1 MAIALLMSQRAAV
14 WLWSRARNLVLA
26 TEAIAAVEFA
36 MILPFLLMMYFGMV
50 EVTMGINAD
59 RKLTVLTRSLA
70 DLTGRKPAVS
80 DAETKSI
87 FDASLEIM
95 RPYDVSKAK
104 MTISSIVVRQKPNS
118 TDIEGRVCWTDTP
131 GAAATAPDTVVDVP
145 QGFRT
150 PNTSYI
156 LAHGEYEYKPVI
168 GYTISGTITLEE
180 MTPWP
185 VRNVQEV
192 AYPGVQTFRDIELN
206 RPATGKC
213 LP

>member
-1 MAIALLMSQRAAV
+1 MAIGLLMTQRAAF
-14 WLWSRARNLVLA
+14 WLQSRARNLVLA

-50 EVTMGINAD
+50 EVAVGVSAD
-59 RKLTVLTRSLA
+59 RKLTLLTRSLA
-70 DLTGRKPAVS
+70 DLTGRKPSVS
-80 DAETKSI
+80 NADATGIFNASI
-87 FDASLEIM
+87 EIM

-104 MTISSIVVRQKPNS
+104 MKISSIVVRQKPNS
-118 TDIEGRVCWTDTP
+118 TDIEGRVCWSDTP
-131 GAAATAPDTVVDVP
+131 EAAVTAPGTIVDVP

-168 GYTISGTITLEE
+168 GYTISGIITLEE
-180 MTPWP
+180 TTPWP